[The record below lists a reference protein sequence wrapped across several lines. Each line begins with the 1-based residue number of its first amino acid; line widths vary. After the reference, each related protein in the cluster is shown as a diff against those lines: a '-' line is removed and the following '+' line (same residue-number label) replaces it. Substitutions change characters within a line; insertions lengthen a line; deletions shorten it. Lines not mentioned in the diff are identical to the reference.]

1 MFSNSSLF
9 SQVCATLGTTG
20 TCAFDKL
27 EELGPVCQQFGVWLH
42 VDAAYAGAAFICP
55 EYRHLMAGVDL
66 ADSFNFN
73 VHKWLVVNFDCSAM
87 WVKDSSWLVDAFN
100 VDRIYLKHQK
110 QGVACAPD
118 YRVSLA

>member
-1 MFSNSSLF
+1 
-9 SQVCATLGTTG
+9 
-20 TCAFDKL
+20 
-27 EELGPVCQQFGVWLH
+27 
-42 VDAAYAGAAFICP
+42 
-55 EYRHLMAGVDL
+55 MAGVDL

-87 WVKDSSWLVDAFN
+87 WVKDASWLVDAFN

-118 YRVSLA
+118 YRVSARLRFIKYAVFHSLK